1 MTHVKKWAAV
11 ATMGALAM
19 ALAGCGTQSVDASQ
33 WMVNHPGTH
42 TVDLKVEGTYSSAQQ
57 VNTFDGYTHG
67 QLVITIPVGYHVNM
81 DFINNGPIPESVGIY
96 KNDHLAFPGAGE
108 SYRQV
113 MTFPSAGLVPG
124 QSQSYT
130 FTASQVGTYSLADV
144 LNGDPDNTPT
154 SGVWDTVKV
163 VPSGN
168 PSMSS

>member
-1 MTHVKKWAAV
+1 VTHVKKWAAV
-11 ATMGALAM
+11 ATMGALAL

-33 WMVNHPGTH
+33 WMVDHPGTH
-42 TVDLKVEGTYSSAQQ
+42 TVDLKVEGIYSSAQQ
-57 VNTFDGYTHG
+57 VNTFDGYTNG

-96 KNDHLAFPGAGE
+96 KNDHLAFPGAGQ

-144 LNGDPDNTPT
+144 LNGDPNHTPT